1 MTFDPKCY
9 DLASAF
15 LEDHPNLFTEDACQQ
30 LAQHIQTA
38 IDGWISDAAADAN
51 ERAYDRHQEWLM
63 ETGGGPTLQEQ
74 QIAAMRFK

>member
-1 MTFDPKCY
+1 MSLLTCESCDAPVNTDNDPGAICEFDGTVHC
-9 DLASAF
+9 
-15 LEDHPNLFTEDACQQ
+15 EDCR
-30 LAQHIQTA
+30 
-38 IDGWISDAAADAN
+38 